1 MTSAILVLAI
11 VVVAVVL
18 FFTEWLRMDLV
29 ALLVLGTLAITGLV
43 TTEQALSGFSNPAVV
58 TVWAMFILSAGLLN
72 TGVAEVIGR
81 TALGWVGAGEARTIV
96 VVMLTAGVLSAFMN
110 NIGVAALMLP
120 VVIEL
125 ARQSGHP
132 PSRLLMPLAYGTL
145 LGGLTTLIGTPPNIL
160 ASEAVRDQ
168 GLADFHMFDFTPVG
182 GAVMLGGI
190 AFVALF
196 GRRLLPRRDPARETS
211 GGDLRQQ
218 YALDERSAV
227 VRLPENSSLDGRTLR
242 ESRLGSATGLNVYAV
257 LRHGNIRLAP
267 HAAFNLKSG
276 DRLLVE
282 GTLER
287 LAELRAWRDLT
298 IERREASLDD
308 LLSREV
314 GLAKLLVAEDS
325 GLEGLT
331 LVRAEFRRRFG
342 VVVLAVRRGS
352 DVRQMNLA
360 DLPLRGGDCL
370 LVQGLRERLGELVT
384 TDEFSEC
391 TEFTNRDV
399 IDEYG
404 LSGRLF
410 AVRVPQGSVL
420 AGKSLAESRV
430 GDALRL
436 GVLGL
441 VRGNETTMMP
451 EPDRVLEGDD
461 LLLVR
466 GRREDL
472 QVFRGLQGL
481 EIESEARHDLATLEL
496 GDTAPME
503 VMLSPRTSL
512 AGKTLRELDFRERYG
527 LQALAVLREGRVH
540 RSGLR
545 DLPLRFGD
553 ALLLLG
559 PQDKR
564 LLLSRD
570 ADFLVL
576 TPEERPALR
585 RERRLI
591 ASLIMAGV
599 ILPVILGW
607 LPIAISA
614 VIGVS
619 LMVLTG
625 CLSFDDAYRA
635 IEWRAVFLI
644 AGMLPL
650 GVAMQ
655 QSGAAELVAD
665 GVVKLTSPAGPWGVL
680 IGLYLMTALATSI
693 IPTAALVVLMAP
705 IAFDAATATGVSPR
719 SMMMAVAIAASASF
733 TSPVSHPANI
743 LVMGP
748 GGYRFVDYVKLGA
761 PLTLVV
767 LVIVL
772 IVLPFVWPL
781 Y

>member
-1 MTSAILVLAI
+1 
-11 VVVAVVL
+11 
-18 FFTEWLRMDLV
+18 MDLV
-29 ALLVLGTLAITGLV
+29 ALLVLGTLAVTGLV
-43 TTEQALSGFSNPAVV
+43 TTEQALAGFSNPAVI

-81 TALGWVGAGEARTIV
+81 TALGWVGSGEVRTIA

-125 ARQSGHP
+125 ARQSGHA

-145 LGGLTTLIGTPPNIL
+145 LGGLTTLIGTPPNLL
-160 ASEAVRDQ
+160 ASEVVRDQ
-168 GLADFHMFDFTPVG
+168 GLQAFRMFDFSPVG
-182 GAVMLGGI
+182 GVVMVGGI

-196 GRRLLPRRDPARETS
+196 GRRLLPQRDPAKETAR
-211 GGDLRQQ
+211 GDLRRQ
-218 YALDERSAV
+218 YELHERTAV
-227 VRLPENSSLDGRTLR
+227 IRLAEDSPLVGRTLR
-242 ESRLGSATGLNVYAV
+242 GSRLGAATGLNVYAV
-257 LRHGNIRLAP
+257 IRGGQVQLAP
-267 HAAFNLKSG
+267 DPGYRLKSS

-282 GTLER
+282 GKLER
-287 LAELRAWRDLT
+287 LTELRAWRDLA
-298 IERREASLDD
+298 IERREAGVDD
-308 LLSREV
+308 LLSSQV
-314 GLAKLLVAEDS
+314 GLCELRVAESSALEDS
-325 GLEGLT
+325 T
-331 LVRAEFRRRFG
+331 LIGTEFRRRFG
-342 VVVLAVRRGS
+342 VMVLALRRG
-352 DVRQMNLA
+352 DRMRQLDLA
-360 DLPLRGGDCL
+360 AVPLHAGDRL
-370 LVQGLRERLGELVT
+370 LVQGLRERLDELASAG
-384 TDEFSEC
+384 EFSSC
-391 TEFTNRDV
+391 VALTNREA
-399 IDEYG
+399 IDNYG
-404 LSGRLF
+404 LRGRLF
-410 AVRVPQGSVL
+410 AVRVPRGSVL

-436 GVLGL
+436 GVIAL
-441 VRGNETTMMP
+441 VRDGEMLAMP
-451 EPDRVLEGDD
+451 EPKHELQGDD

-481 EIESEARHDLATLEL
+481 EIESEAQQDLATLEA

-512 AGKTLRELDFRERYG
+512 AGKTLRELDFRARYG
-527 LQALAVLREGRVH
+527 LQVLAILREGRVH
-540 RSGLR
+540 RTGVR
-545 DLPLRFGD
+545 DLALRFGD
-553 ALLLLG
+553 ALFLLG

-564 LLLSRD
+564 QLLARD
-570 ADFLVL
+570 ADFLTL
-576 TPEERPALR
+576 TAEERPALR

-591 ASLIMAGV
+591 ASLIMVGV
-599 ILPVILGW
+599 ILPVIFGW

-614 VIGVS
+614 VVGVS
-619 LMVLTG
+619 MMILTG
-625 CLSFDDAYRA
+625 CLTFDEAYRA

-665 GVVKLTSPAGPWGVL
+665 GVVTLTSPLGPWGVM
-680 IGLYLMTALATSI
+680 IGLYLMTAVATSI

-705 IAFDAATATGVSPR
+705 ITFDAAAATGVSPR

-748 GGYRFVDYVKLGA
+748 GGYRFVDYVKLGV

-767 LVIVL
+767 LAIVL
-772 IVLPFVWPL
+772 VVLPLFWPL
-781 Y
+781 

>member
-399 IDEYG
+399 IG

>member
-1 MTSAILVLAI
+1 MTSAILVLVI

-29 ALLVLGTLAITGLV
+29 ALLVLGTLAVTGLV
-43 TTEQALSGFSNPAVV
+43 TAEQALAGFSNPAVV

-125 ARQSGHP
+125 ARQSGHA

-168 GLADFHMFDFTPVG
+168 GLPAFHMFDFTPVG
-182 GAVMLGGI
+182 GVVMLGGI

-227 VRLPENSSLDGRTLR
+227 VRLPTDSSLAGLTLR

-257 LRHGNIRLAP
+257 IRRGNIRLAP
-267 HAAFNLKSG
+267 HAEFNLNSG

-282 GTLER
+282 GKLER

-298 IERREASLDD
+298 IERREAGVDD

-314 GLAKLLVAEDS
+314 GLADLVVADES

-331 LVRAEFRRRFG
+331 LGRAEFRRRFG
-342 VVVLAVRRGS
+342 VIVLAVRRDH
-352 DVRQMNLA
+352 DVRQLNLA
-360 DLPLRGGDCL
+360 HLRLRGGDRL
-370 LVQGLRERLGELVT
+370 LVQGLRQRLDALT
-384 TDEFSEC
+384 TANEFASC
-391 TEFTNRDV
+391 TDVTNREV
-399 IDEYG
+399 IDDYG

-410 AVRVPQGSVL
+410 AVRVPDGSVL

-441 VRGNETTMMP
+441 VRGDEASLMP
-451 EPDRVLEGDD
+451 EPDHVLEGGD

-481 EIESEARHDLATLEL
+481 EIESEARHGLATLEL

-527 LQALAVLREGRVH
+527 LQALAVLREGQVY

-559 PQDKR
+559 PQEKR
-564 LLLSRD
+564 LLLTRD

-585 RERRLI
+585 RERRLV

-607 LPIAISA
+607 MPIAISA
-614 VIGVS
+614 VIGVAF
-619 LMVLTG
+619 MVLTG

-665 GVVKLTSPAGPWGVL
+665 GVVALTSPVGPWGVL

-705 IAFDAATATGVSPR
+705 IAFDAAAVTGVSPR

-748 GGYRFVDYVKLGA
+748 GGYRFVDYVKLGV

-781 Y
+781 

>member
-298 IERREASLDD
+298 IERREPSLDD

>member
-110 NIGVAALMLP
+110 NICVAALMLP